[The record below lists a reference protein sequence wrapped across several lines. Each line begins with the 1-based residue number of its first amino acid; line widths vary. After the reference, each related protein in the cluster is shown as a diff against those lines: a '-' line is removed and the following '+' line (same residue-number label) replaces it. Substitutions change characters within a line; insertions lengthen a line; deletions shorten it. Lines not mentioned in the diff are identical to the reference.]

1 MFQNGKKNPFLKVI
15 RDFFDPRGEVESA
28 AAAF

>member
-1 MFQNGKKNPFLKVI
+1 MFSDGKKNPFLDVI
-15 RDFFDPRGEVESA
+15 RDFFDLLIVLVSH